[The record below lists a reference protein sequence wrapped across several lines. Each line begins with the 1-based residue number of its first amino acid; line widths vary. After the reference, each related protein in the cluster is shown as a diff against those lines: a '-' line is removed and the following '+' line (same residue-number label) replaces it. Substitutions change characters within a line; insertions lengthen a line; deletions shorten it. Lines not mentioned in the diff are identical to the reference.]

1 MVVKEKFKKNAL
13 SREVNGTSMSHGMPN
28 PAPQKSN
35 VHEMHLLHSPITSD
49 GSGLAFLG
57 WLKGDV
63 IGLLLYAIIMCPYG
77 TPVSKTMPLGES
89 APSLMLINQNIIRI

>member
-1 MVVKEKFKKNAL
+1 
-13 SREVNGTSMSHGMPN
+13 MSHGMPN
-28 PAPQKSN
+28 PAPQKSPPKCYKSYYITN
-35 VHEMHLLHSPITSD
+35 VHEMHLLYSPITSD

-89 APSLMLINQNIIRI
+89 APSLMLINRNIIRIYIF